1 MKFNIYRSFGALNS
15 TPIFNAF
22 SQGIKHLGHAESQD
36 PLAIPVIWSVLWAGR
51 MLGNRKIYEQAVS
64 KNLPVIII
72 EVGNLKR
79 NITWRI
85 SVDNVNSQGYF
96 GNDKNLD
103 VNRLSMFNPLHPITP
118 NRKHPVLI
126 TTQRHES
133 LQWQGM
139 LSTEKWI
146 SQTVAKVKQ
155 HTSRPIIVRPHPR
168 SRLAISNSDYRID
181 HPKKLINT
189 YDDYNIDY
197 NYHCV
202 ISHNGG
208 TAVQAAING
217 IPVICDST
225 SLAAPVS
232 DSWQN
237 LENIQLPPR
246 EDWYLRLCH
255 TEWTVDEISQ
265 GIPLMRLAP
274 YLEQRLESIG

>member
-1 MKFNIYRSFGALNS
+1 
-15 TPIFNAF
+15 
-22 SQGIKHLGHAESQD
+22 
-36 PLAIPVIWSVLWAGR
+36 
-51 MLGNRKIYEQAVS
+51 
-64 KNLPVIII
+64 
-72 EVGNLKR
+72 
-79 NITWRI
+79 
-85 SVDNVNSQGYF
+85 
-96 GNDKNLD
+96 
-103 VNRLSMFNPLHPITP
+103 MFNPLHPITP
-118 NRKHPVLI
+118 DRKHPVLI

-168 SRLAISNSDYRID
+168 SRLAISNSDCRID

-202 ISHNGG
+202 ISHNNG

-246 EDWYLRLCH
+246 EDWYLKLCH

-274 YLEQRLESIG
+274 YLEQRLKSIG